1 MPTRL
6 IHVALLSVLCSCAL
20 SEEGARTG
28 MVRGEVDVHETSISQ
43 LAVELASGRTTS
55 VQIVRSY
62 LARIAAYDKV
72 GPKLNAI
79 VRLNPE
85 ALSDA
90 DVLDR
95 ERESNGPRGPLH
107 GIPILLKDNYEVAGL
122 VTSNGSL
129 AFAGWIPSTDAF
141 VVRRLR
147 EAGAVILG
155 MTNMHEF
162 ARGITTISSVG
173 GQTRNPYDPSRNPGG
188 SSGGTAA
195 AIAASFAALG
205 WGSDTCGS
213 IRYPASHQSLFGLRP
228 TQGLFN
234 TDGIFPL
241 SHTQDVPGPLAR
253 TVTDLA
259 VGLDATLP
267 EGSAITMGTFQSALD
282 STALRGLRIGVVS
295 SLFGKAAEELEV
307 TRVLRAVVDTIK
319 AHGAEVVDVTVPD
332 LDTLI
337 ARSGLIRHEFKWDL
351 ADFLAERPN
360 ASVSAP
366 SEIIDGGL
374 HHLALE
380 NILLNDNEV
389 SARDTEQYRLRLAA
403 RGELQ
408 GAVLG
413 ALDSKALDVLTYPT
427 LRRKS
432 AVLGQFQYGGNC
444 RISAHTGYP
453 AITMPAGFTDDGL
466 PVGLELL
473 GRPLTDDRLVSIAY
487 AFEAATRSRKPPYST
502 PQLANGM
509 APESVAITAYVSGP
523 DGERVAGQFTFDITE
538 GTLDYTVRVEGESP
552 EAIRAVT
559 LDLIRPD
566 RKGPIVHI
574 LLPAGSAS
582 GTGTITVSQIDRQA
596 LQAGSFA
603 IVLYTQD
610 HASGL
615 VGSRLTLP

>member
-1 MPTRL
+1 MRTRL
-6 IHVALLSVLCSCAL
+6 INVALLGVLCSCAL
-20 SEEGARTG
+20 SEEGTRTG
-28 MVRGEVDVHETSISQ
+28 TARGEVDVHEASISQ
-43 LAVELASGRTTS
+43 LAVELAAGRTTS

-62 LARIAAYDKV
+62 LARIAAYDKS
-72 GPKLNAI
+72 GPELNAI

-90 DVLDR
+90 EALDR
-95 ERESNGPRGPLH
+95 ERENNGPRGPLH
-107 GIPILLKDNYEVAGL
+107 GIPVLVKDNYEVAGL

-195 AIAASFAALG
+195 AIAASFAAVG

-234 TDGIFPL
+234 TEGIFPL

-259 VGLDATLP
+259 AGLDATLP

-282 STALRGLRIGVVS
+282 STALRGLRIGVVP
-295 SLFGKAAEELEV
+295 SLFGKVAEELEV
-307 TRVLRAVVDTIK
+307 TRVLRAVVDTIR
-319 AHGAEVVDVTVPD
+319 AHGAELMDVKIPD

-337 ARSGLIRHEFKWDL
+337 ARSGMIGHEFKWDL
-351 ADFLAERPN
+351 IDFLAERPN
-360 ASVSAP
+360 ASVSGP
-366 SEIIDGGL
+366 SEIVYGGL

-380 NILLNDNEV
+380 NGILNADTV

-403 RGELQ
+403 RDELQ
-408 GAVLG
+408 GAVLR
-413 ALDSKALDVLTYPT
+413 ALDDQALDVLTYPT

-432 AVLGQFQYGGNC
+432 AVLGQSQYGGNC

-453 AITMPAGFTDDGL
+453 AITMPAGFTADGL

-473 GRPLTDDRLVSIAY
+473 GRPHTDDRLVAIAY

-502 PQLANGM
+502 PQLVNGL
-509 APESVAITAYVSGP
+509 APESVAIRADVRGP

-538 GTLDYTVRVEGESP
+538 GTLEYTVRVEGESP

-559 LDLIRPD
+559 LDLIRLD

-596 LQAGSFA
+596 LQDGSFA
-603 IVLYTQD
+603 IVLYTRD

>member
-1 MPTRL
+1 
-6 IHVALLSVLCSCAL
+6 
-20 SEEGARTG
+20 

-90 DVLDR
+90 DALDR

-360 ASVSAP
+360 APVSAP

-380 NILLNDNEV
+380 NILLNDDEV

-403 RGELQ
+403 RDELQ

>member
-90 DVLDR
+90 DALDR

-253 TVTDLA
+253 TVADLA
-259 VGLDATLP
+259 VGLDATIP

-380 NILLNDNEV
+380 NILLNDDEV

-403 RGELQ
+403 RDELQ

-509 APESVAITAYVSGP
+509 APESVAITAHVSGP
-523 DGERVAGQFTFDITE
+523 DGERVAGKFTFDITE